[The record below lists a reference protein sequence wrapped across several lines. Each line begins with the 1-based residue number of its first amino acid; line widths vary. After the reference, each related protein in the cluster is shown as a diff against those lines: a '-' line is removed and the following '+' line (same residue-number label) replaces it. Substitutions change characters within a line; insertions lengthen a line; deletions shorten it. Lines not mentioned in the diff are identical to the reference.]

1 MASILKVDEM
11 QGVTSAGDITIT
23 SEGGSATM
31 QLQRGMAKV
40 WAHITASGAS
50 LSDSL
55 NVSSLDDDGTGE
67 YGLNYTNNMEAN
79 NYSVVCSITFSHTSG
94 ANNHRIVACESLA
107 ASAAEIDSGYV
118 DLNGVWTSY
127 DIESNAG
134 VSVNGDLA

>member
-23 SEGGSATM
+23 DGAATM
-31 QLQRGMAKV
+31 QMQRGMAKV

-79 NYSVVCSITFSHTSG
+79 NYSVVCSITFSHTS
-94 ANNHRIVACESLA
+94 ATNNHRIVACESLT
-107 ASAAEIDSGYV
+107 ASNAEIDTGYV
-118 DLNGVWTSY
+118 NSSGQWVDY

>member
-23 SEGGSATM
+23 DGAATM
-31 QLQRGMAKV
+31 QMQRGMAKV

-67 YGLNYTNNMEAN
+67 YGLNYTNNMESN

-94 ANNHRIVACESLA
+94 ANNHRIVACESLT
-107 ASAAEIDSGYV
+107 ASNAEIDSGYV
-118 DLNGVWTSY
+118 DASGRWTSY